1 MKPVIIS
8 PGNRLNFLAQFPG
21 DFLVLGDFEAYFF
34 HVDRDSIRYS

>member
-21 DFLVLGDFEAYFF
+21 DFLGLGDFEAYFF
-34 HVDRDSIRYS
+34 SC